1 MARTFQWNRPQVAF
15 THDVIMAAVSFP
27 LSLYLRLGDVGGTLE
42 QDNLWLATA
51 LFTATAAAMLLFSRL
66 YRGIWRYASL
76 DDLLAITKA
85 VTLTILVF
93 LPILFLITRLE
104 GFPRSLPV
112 INWLVLLILLGGP
125 RFAYRLAKDRRLN
138 SLFER
143 AEHRRVPVLL
153 IGAGDE
159 ADLFIREQKRDRGS
173 PYQVVGAIDEKGT
186 RVGREIH
193 GVRVLGTLDNMET
206 VVTERCRIRPER
218 AILTKDQLE
227 GTLVSTAL
235 EKTDALGLT
244 LSRLPKLSELKGG
257 VGDPLSIRPIAVEDL
272 LGRPQSALDR
282 GAMRSLIENRRVLVT
297 GAGGSIGAEL
307 VRQICLFH
315 PAELTLLDSGE
326 HQLYLIDR
334 EVEENWPELKRRT
347 ILGDVRDRRRV
358 GDVMGRV
365 QPDLVF
371 HAAALKHV
379 PMVEHNPMEGV
390 LTNAVGTRVVADACR
405 AASVNTMV
413 LISTDKAVNP
423 TNVMGATK
431 RLAESYC
438 QAADVVERENGRTR
452 FVVVRFGNVLGSTG
466 SVVPLFQRQLEAG
479 GPLTVTHADV
489 TRYFMTVREAVELVL
504 QASAV
509 GSVDDD
515 ARGRVFVLD
524 MGRPVKI
531 LTLAEQMVRLA
542 GLEPYKDIEIAITGL
557 RPGEKLHEELLHDDE
572 HAVSSRLQGVMLAT
586 PRAAA
591 LETLTLKLDEL
602 ERAARARQREETLAL
617 IRTLVPEYTPDIDKP
632 AAASG

>member
-1 MARTFQWNRPQVAF
+1 VAF
-15 THDVIMAAVSFP
+15 AHDMIMATVSFP
-27 LSLYLRLGDVGGTLE
+27 LSLYLGLGDLDATLQQE
-42 QDNLWLATA
+42 HLWLATA
-51 LFTATAAAMLLFSRL
+51 LFAVTASGMLLFSRL
-66 YRGIWRYASL
+66 CRGIWRYASL
-76 DDLLAITKA
+76 DDLLAIAKA
-85 VTLTILVF
+85 VTLTVLVF

-125 RFAYRLAKDRRLN
+125 RFAYRVMKDRRLN
-138 SLFER
+138 TILER
-143 AEHRRVPVLL
+143 SERRRVPVLL

-173 PYQVVGAIDEKGT
+173 PYQVVGAIDERGSW
-186 RVGREIH
+186 VGREIH
-193 GVRVLGTLDNMET
+193 GARVLGTLDDMET
-206 VVTERCRIRPER
+206 VVAERCPVRPER
-218 AILTKDQLE
+218 AILTKDQLD
-227 GTLVSTAL
+227 GTLVRTAL
-235 EKTDALGLT
+235 EKSDALGLT
-244 LSRLPKLSELKGG
+244 LSRLPRLSELKGG
-257 VGDPLSIRPIAVEDL
+257 VGDPLSIRPIAVEGL

-282 GAMRSLIENRRVLVT
+282 GAMRSLIEGRRVLVT
-297 GAGGSIGAEL
+297 GAGGSIGSEL
-307 VRQICLFH
+307 VRQICMLH
-315 PAELTLLDSGE
+315 PAELALLDSGE

-334 EVEENWPELKRRT
+334 EVEENWPELKRRM

-358 GDVMGRV
+358 GDVMGRM

-379 PMVEHNPMEGV
+379 PMVEINPMEGV

-405 AASVNTMV
+405 AASVDTMV

-438 QAADVVERENGRTR
+438 RASDMAERENGRTR

-466 SVVPLFQRQLEAG
+466 SVVPLFRRQLAAG
-479 GPLTVTHADV
+479 GPLTVTDPEV

-504 QASAV
+504 QASAL
-509 GSVDDD
+509 GSSDDE

-524 MGRPVKI
+524 MGQPVKI
-531 LTLAEQMVRLA
+531 LTLAEQMIRLA
-542 GLEPYKDIEIAITGL
+542 GLEPHKDIEIAITGL

-572 HAVSSRLQGVMLAT
+572 HAISSRLQGLMLAT
-586 PRAAA
+586 PRTAA
-591 LETLTLKLDEL
+591 LETLALKLDEL
-602 ERAARARQREETLAL
+602 ERAARARLREETLAL
-617 IRTLVPEYTPDIDKP
+617 IGTLVPEYTRDIDKP

>member
-1 MARTFQWNRPQVAF
+1 MADGFQWNRPQVAF
-15 THDVIMAAVSFP
+15 THDLIMAAVSFP
-27 LSLYLRLGDVGGTLE
+27 LSLYLRIGDLSGTLE
-42 QDNLWLATA
+42 QINLWLATA
-51 LFTATAAAMLLFSRL
+51 LFTATAAAMLLSSRL

-85 VTLTILVF
+85 VTLTVLVF

-138 SLFER
+138 TILER
-143 AEHRRVPVLL
+143 SEHRRVPVLL

-173 PYQVVGAIDEKGT
+173 PYQVVGAIDEKGS

-193 GVRVLGTLDNMET
+193 GVRVLGTLDDIET

-218 AILTKDQLE
+218 AILTKDQLD
-227 GTLVSTAL
+227 GALVSTAL

-244 LSRLPKLSELKGG
+244 LARLPKLSELKGG
-257 VGDPLSIRPIAVEDL
+257 VGDSMSIRPIAVEDI

-282 GAMRSLIENRRVLVT
+282 GAMRTMVEGRRVLVT
-297 GAGGSIGAEL
+297 GAGGSIGSEL
-307 VRQICLFH
+307 VRQICLLH
-315 PAELTLLDSGE
+315 PAELTLLDNSE

-334 EVEENWPELKRRT
+334 EVEENWPELTRRT

-358 GDVMGRV
+358 GDVVGRV
-365 QPDLVF
+365 RPDLVF

-379 PMVEHNPMEGV
+379 PMVELNPMEGV

-405 AASVNTMV
+405 AAGVETMV

-438 QAADVVERENGRTR
+438 QAADVVERETGRTR

-479 GPLTVTHADV
+479 GPLTVTHPDV

-504 QASAV
+504 QASAL
-509 GSVDDD
+509 GSTDEE

-524 MGRPVKI
+524 MGQPVKI
-531 LTLAEQMVRLA
+531 LTLAEQMIRLA
-542 GLEPYKDIEIAITGL
+542 GLEPYKDIDIEITGL

-572 HAVSSRLQGVMLAT
+572 HAMSSRLHGLMLAT

-591 LETLTLKLDEL
+591 LETLALKLDEL

-617 IRTLVPEYTPDIDKP
+617 IRTLIPEYTPDIDKP